1 MNTLETR
8 GADWRPLTDLRLPA
22 DVSDLLARRLRLVHD
37 RVARAAEGRSP
48 RAAAEL
54 AVHFDRSGN
63 NEKAYQYAMA
73 AARRASDVYANAQ
86 AADFLGLAERNATT
100 PAQLAQVR
108 VRMAEVAEA
117 AGRHE
122 EAERLCTL
130 ALTWYES
137 AAQSA
142 AADRGRA
149 VTLRRMRERL
159 RGALG
164 QPFRTTLGACLML
177 DEEAKALG
185 LEQEHVELLLM
196 ISRTYSRLGDGAAAE
211 RIAEECVATA
221 ERLASEPGLLADCL
235 NHLAITRDAAR
246 SAQAQELY
254 RRALGIYEQLGDR
267 RGRVKCHNNLGILF
281 TRACEWA
288 AAEREFE
295 ASLELSRA
303 AGLAEFWGVGA
314 LNLGVVA
321 LHAGDHD
328 RARDLLGEAF
338 AVFATTKHKEY
349 ELYAL
354 FNLAHLERERGEYA
368 LAAEMYD
375 VTSAAAAQL
384 GQADVEIGAL
394 AGAGLSLLR
403 GDRAANVGSAYAA
416 LRGAEER
423 SRGRTPSWFHGRELV
438 DALAVGV
445 AAVDGRIEDAFARFD
460 DALAAAEGN
469 DQYCAA
475 WLVAECGE
483 ALVPHRPAGVRTR
496 VRHYAER
503 VSALRHTGLSRR
515 FARLLESADAAA
527 AD

>member
-1 MNTLETR
+1 MKTLETR

-63 NEKAYQYAMA
+63 SEKAYEYALA
-73 AARRASDVYANAQ
+73 AAERASDLYATTQ
-86 AADFLGLAERNATT
+86 ADEFLRLAERNAST
-100 PAQLAQVR
+100 PAQLAEVR

-122 EAERLCTL
+122 AAERLCTL

-137 AAQSA
+137 ASGAA

-149 VTLRRMRERL
+149 VMLRRMRERL

-164 QPFRTTLGACLML
+164 QPFRATLGACLML

-185 LEQEHVELLLM
+185 LEQEHVQLLLM
-196 ISRTYSRLGDGAAAE
+196 ISRTYIRLGDGATAE

-235 NHLAITRDAAR
+235 NHLAITRDQAR
-246 SAQAQELY
+246 SAQALELY
-254 RRALGIYEQLGDR
+254 RRALAIYEDLGDR
-267 RGRVKCHNNLGILF
+267 RGRVRCHNNLGILF

-288 AAEREFE
+288 QAEREFE
-295 ASLELSRA
+295 AALELSRA
-303 AGLAEFWGVGA
+303 AGLTDFWGVGA

-321 LHAGDHD
+321 LHAGDHE

-338 AVFATTKHKEY
+338 AVFATTKNKEY

-354 FNLAHLERERGEYA
+354 FNLAHLERERGEHL

-375 VTSAAAAQL
+375 VTSAAASQL
-384 GQADVEIGAL
+384 GQSDVEIGAL

-403 GDRAANVGSAYAA
+403 EDRVANVASAYAA

-423 SRGRTPSWFHGRELV
+423 VRGRAPGWFHGREMV
-438 DALAVGV
+438 DALAVGI
-445 AAVDGRIEDAFARFD
+445 AAADERIEDAFVRFEQSLA
-460 DALAAAEGN
+460 DAERN
-469 DQYCAA
+469 DKYCAA

-483 ALVPHRPAGVRTR
+483 ALAPRAPARVRTQ
-496 VRHYAER
+496 VRSYVER

-515 FARLLESADAAA
+515 FVRLLEHTDPVA